1 MKLMQEMKWKE
12 AEKEMKTAGVAL
24 IPVGAT
30 EQHGHHM
37 PLGSDTYCSLEVAKR
52 TAEREKAIVVPA
64 IPYGISRC
72 HMSFPGTITLSTD
85 TLIRVVDDI
94 CESLFTHGIKKFI
107 LINGHGHNNPVL
119 RTFMNE
125 FKLKKGNDVYIFLTE
140 WWSPGQKLT
149 PELWSTDP
157 EDLPDGHAADV
168 ECSAML
174 AIEPDL
180 VAMSKAE
187 KVVLGTLGTTEIKF
201 NKSTSARLKDYPVD
215 LLTISDFKQF
225 TESGII
231 GSALGASKEKGE
243 KVLDKAAEF
252 FADLVRE
259 IKAI

>member
-1 MKLMQEMKWKE
+1 MKIMQEMTWKE
-12 AEKEMKTAGVAL
+12 AENEMKSAGVAL
-24 IPVGAT
+24 IPIGAT

-37 PLGSDTYCSLEVAKR
+37 PLGSDTYCSTEVAKR

-72 HMSFPGTITLSTD
+72 HMSFPGTITLSTN
-85 TLIRVVDDI
+85 TLIHVVDDI
-94 CESLFTHGIKKFI
+94 CESLFAHGIKKFI
-107 LINGHGHNNPVL
+107 LINGHGHNNPIL

-140 WWSPGQKLT
+140 WWNPGQKLT
-149 PELWSTDP
+149 PELWSRDP
-157 EDLPDGHAADV
+157 KDLPDGHAADV

-174 AIEPDL
+174 AIKPNL
-180 VAMSKAE
+180 VEMDKVE
-187 KVVLGTLGTTEIKF
+187 KVVLGRLGTSEIRF
-201 NKSTSARLKDYPVD
+201 TKSTSARLKDYPVD

-231 GSALGASKEKGE
+231 GNAVDASKEKGE
-243 KVLDKAAEF
+243 KVLDKAADF